1 MKRLTLALV
10 ADSGDVSGYYLP
22 GDTLGGHVN
31 LLLSSSMKYTC
42 LRIHFQGIVNTKVAK
57 TEEQVYVLKQQ
68 VVLLGNA
75 NNATEYSLEKGQH
88 SWPFQ
93 FTIPLQHIPSSGKY
107 KHGAVKYSLTATMT
121 STGFMGGVQ
130 ELKAT
135 QAILIKD
142 LINIQVTPFS
152 EPVSV
157 TGSSSIKNP
166 SSTRPKDM
174 AMATVNL
181 ARAAYLRGQNVE
193 IEIDL
198 KHPSKINR
206 SPGCYIQLVCRQN
219 FYAGDHAKEYKDTL
233 VSKSEPLAVNSS
245 TNAGKILA
253 SVTIPDTALPTMNTT
268 RIISV
273 DYYLYILM
281 DMRAKTGFFESKIK
295 GKITNKLKTRLLS
308 SPGGFQIEVP
318 VIVGTL
324 SDSLHIQK
332 PSPFALVE
340 EGSQHSD
347 SVASF
352 RGQSNASSP
361 SVATS
366 SSIMIPT
373 IMPPLPP
380 LPPPPKIN
388 PPISELPQYTE
399 EEPWPRATSN
409 IRSRSRSVGV
419 PPASDA
425 SLPQL
430 PHEVAGAGS
439 LSPPIMYYTRHRGS
453 LPHITGQ
460 HNGAPS
466 ESGQS
471 SSSASRTNASSRSAT
486 APAAAPPTPP
496 RPSVTN
502 YGWTNSPGQGQGQ
515 GSVLRNP
522 QGYPLEKGANPPHR
536 NIPLPINMAVEIPT
550 APSAVDLGLGPASPP
565 IPLSN
570 RQSYPSPASV
580 MMSSSKSDEVYQEQQ
595 RLLMQQHQQRIQQ
608 QQHQQHLQQQ
618 HQQQQHQQQQHQ
630 QQQQQQH
637 HQFVQSPTSAD
648 YSQSSSHHSQITASG
663 SSHSSPS
670 QTQNYFNHDHRNG
683 TNGSAQ
689 NHGHA
694 GQQQHQQQQQQHYQ
708 QQQYQQQQQSHKNN
722 GKGVDHHTARNPHA
736 ITGWTVPPQSMAT
749 APPMNYHPVP
759 LIPLEQV
766 ASGSSVGSEGG
777 SGGGSGGVS
786 GGGAGHGSYQLPRPY
801 NHHQS

>member
-10 ADSGDVSGYYLP
+10 ADSSDVSGYYLP

-42 LRIHFQGIVNTKVAK
+42 LRIHFQGIVTTKVAK

-135 QAILIKD
+135 QAIQLKD

-206 SPGCYIQLVCRQN
+206 SPGCYIQLVCRQS

-233 VSKSEPLAVNSS
+233 VNKSEPLVVNSS
-245 TNAGKILA
+245 TNTGKILA

-268 RIISV
+268 RIISI

-295 GKITNKLKTRLLS
+295 GKITNKLKSRLLS
-308 SPGGFQIEVP
+308 NPGGFQIEVP

-347 SVASF
+347 SVAAF

-419 PPASDA
+419 PPASEA
-425 SLPQL
+425 SLPQS

-453 LPHITGQ
+453 LPHITAQ

-466 ESGQS
+466 GSGQS
-471 SSSASRTNASSRSAT
+471 SASASRTNASSRSAT

-496 RPSVTN
+496 RPSAAN
-502 YGWTNSPGQGQGQ
+502 YGWTTSPGQGQGQ

-580 MMSSSKSDEVYQEQQ
+580 MMSSSKSDE
-595 RLLMQQHQQRIQQ
+595 
-608 QQHQQHLQQQ
+608 
-618 HQQQQHQQQQHQ
+618 
-630 QQQQQQH
+630 
-637 HQFVQSPTSAD
+637 FVQSPTSAD
-648 YSQSSSHHSQITASG
+648 YSQSSSHHSQTTASG

-670 QTQNYFNHDHRNG
+670 QTQNYFNQDNRNG

-708 QQQYQQQQQSHKNN
+708 QQQYQQQQQNHKNN
-722 GKGVDHHTARNPHA
+722 GKEVDHHTARNPHA

-766 ASGSSVGSEGG
+766 ASGSFIG
-777 SGGGSGGVS
+777 SGGGSGGA
-786 GGGAGHGSYQLPRPY
+786 GGGEAGHGSYQLPRPY